1 MSPTLA
7 PSTEFSR
14 SSNVLSAKVGASL
27 TSVTLTVIVAVSVKT
42 GFPPDFDGWLHA
54 DRPQPNKHAG
64 VVEKLVCSAY
74 LNICVDF
81 SDNIG

>member
-1 MSPTLA
+1 MPHRITLKRILGI
-7 PSTEFSR
+7 S
-14 SSNVLSAKVGASL
+14 
-27 TSVTLTVIVAVSVKT
+27 
-42 GFPPDFDGWLHA
+42 PPDFDGWLHA

>member
-1 MSPTLA
+1 MTILRIRLKVSNFCIHIPLQMFELILVRA
-7 PSTEFSR
+7 NVKSR
-14 SSNVLSAKVGASL
+14 PYYSSY
-27 TSVTLTVIVAVSVKT
+27 
-42 GFPPDFDGWLHA
+42 FPDFDGSPRA

-81 SDNIG
+81 GDGMV

>member
-1 MSPTLA
+1 MLA
-7 PSTEFSR
+7 HRAFSH
-14 SSNVLSAKVGASL
+14 SISGQ
-27 TSVTLTVIVAVSVKT
+27 TVT
-42 GFPPDFDGWLHA
+42 FPPDFDGPPHA

-81 SDNIG
+81 GNSTV